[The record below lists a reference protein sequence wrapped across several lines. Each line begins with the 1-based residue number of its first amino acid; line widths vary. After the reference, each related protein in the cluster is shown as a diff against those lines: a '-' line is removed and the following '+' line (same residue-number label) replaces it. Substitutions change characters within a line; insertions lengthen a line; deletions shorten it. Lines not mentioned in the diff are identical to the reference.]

1 MAHTVSAKLSRAI
14 YDDALRVFEDA
25 QHPCHAFRH
34 LQAGVPDDRWQLPKP
49 FNGRFAD
56 AGIVFLGLNPSYDPR
71 EPVPTIGSSFVEWD
85 SCYRARFD
93 PPTPSWHRLYRR
105 YQAVGAMAAGPD
117 FRLGRDA
124 IVLEAIRFRSA
135 SGRGWDD
142 PALLEHEFP
151 ITQRLLGELAP
162 RVVVANG
169 GDALWAIQVLCPA
182 LQGAVPLGT
191 RLLTVEHRRF
201 DADAPW
207 GSIAVIPTRHL
218 SAAFGF
224 QLAMLSALAEAVAGA
239 LVNA

>member
-1 MAHTVSAKLSRAI
+1 MP
-14 YDDALRVFEDA
+14 E
-25 QHPCHAFRH
+25 
-34 LQAGVPDDRWQLPKP
+34 P
-49 FNGRFAD
+49 FNGRSAD

-85 SCYRARFD
+85 GYYRARFD
-93 PPTPSWHRLYRR
+93 SPLAEWHKLYRR
-105 YQAVGAMAAGPD
+105 YQAVGEMAVGPD
-117 FRLGRDA
+117 FRLGHDA

-135 SGRGWDD
+135 AGQGCDD
-142 PALLEHEFP
+142 PAALEHELP
-151 ITQRLLGELAP
+151 ITWRLLGELAP

-182 LQGAVPLGT
+182 LHREVPLGT

-201 DADAPW
+201 DTDAPW
-207 GSIAVIPTRHL
+207 GRVAVIPTRHL

-224 QLAMLSALAEAVAGA
+224 RLAMLPALAEAVAGA